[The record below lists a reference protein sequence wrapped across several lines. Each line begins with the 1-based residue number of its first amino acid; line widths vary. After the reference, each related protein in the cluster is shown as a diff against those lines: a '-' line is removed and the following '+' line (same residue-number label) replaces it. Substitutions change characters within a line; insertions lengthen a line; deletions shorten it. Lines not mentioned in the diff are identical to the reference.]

1 MTSGIS
7 EACLIMKLCFTI
19 GREIPIMSV
28 SWNASVPTMVLGTWP
43 EMITMGIESI

>member
-7 EACLIMKLCFTI
+7 DACLIMKLCFTI

-43 EMITMGIESI
+43 EMTTIGMESM